1 MSDSTLTEKQATE
14 LLRRLAT
21 DDAFRGLFESKPAK
35 ALVEMGVPH
44 ETVVN
49 LNAACLCASKLADK
63 ATFQHAVDTMDA
75 QTLTATS
82 KMVPPKISVPR

>member
-1 MSDSTLTEKQATE
+1 
-14 LLRRLAT
+14 
-21 DDAFRGLFESKPAK
+21 
-35 ALVEMGVPH
+35 MGVPH
-44 ETVVN
+44 ETVVD

-63 ATFQHAVDTMDA
+63 ATFQRAVDTMDA

>member
-1 MSDSTLTEKQATE
+1 MSDSTLSDKQATE

-21 DDAFRGLFESKPAK
+21 DDAFRALFESKPAK
-35 ALVEMGVPH
+35 ALVD
-44 ETVVN
+44 

-63 ATFQHAVDTMDA
+63 ATFQRAVDTMDA